1 MTIGEQIRKYRTEAN
16 LSQKELGE
24 KLGVTQ
30 QQIAQYESGKRIPKI
45 DTINNIAGAL
55 GIGIRRLYP
64 AFTYEEWKTSD
75 TYKEAMKH
83 NELIANF
90 LKVLSAYYGT
100 VEEIMETDN
109 SGLYYSLSINGK
121 KQVLTRDDIDSLLE
135 YLRINLPFLIN
146 LLTQLP

>member
-1 MTIGEQIRKYRTEAN
+1 MTLGEQIRKYRTEAN
-16 LSQKELGE
+16 LSQKELGA
-24 KLGVTQ
+24 KLGVSQ

-83 NELIANF
+83 NELITDF

-100 VEEIMETDN
+100 VEEIRETDN